1 MRALWVLLAALVLAQ
16 CSSAPRER
24 PHPPAAFAGPT
35 GYVVIG
41 VAESAAN
48 TQPEYL
54 MLWRKVD
61 PVTGAFAPLSGYNS
75 FEAHTND
82 NGSLR
87 VRGVPGEFEHFQLEP
102 GVYALDSVF
111 AILHDQRVNY
121 FAQGVITGPERPA
134 FTVQA
139 GDALYLGI
147 WELTLDEAS
156 ATARLWRLDA
166 DDARALIHASND
178 PHTALSLRQTETRS
192 VPCAP
197 HRIGDLSQRQVC

>member
-1 MRALWVLLAALVLAQ
+1 MRTLLAVLSTLVLAQ
-16 CSSAPRER
+16 CASRPSAPPPEA
-24 PHPPAAFAGPT
+24 HPVAT

-41 VAESAAN
+41 VAESASN

-61 PVTGAFAPLSGYNS
+61 PATGQFTPLSGRTS

-82 NGSLR
+82 GGSLR
-87 VRGVPGEFEHFQLEP
+87 LRGVPGEFEHFQVEP

-121 FAQGVITGPERPA
+121 FAQGVVTGPDRPS
-134 FTVQA
+134 FDVQA
-139 GDALYLGI
+139 GDELYLGI
-147 WELTLDEAS
+147 WELSLDEAS
-156 ATARLWRLDA
+156 AAARLWRLEP
-166 DDARALIHASND
+166 DDARAVIQAGNAARA
-178 PHTALSLRQTETRS
+178 ALTVRRVDSLS

-197 HRIGDLSQRQVC
+197 HRINDLTQRQIC

>member
-1 MRALWVLLAALVLAQ
+1 MRRLLALVVTLALAQ
-16 CSSAPRER
+16 CAHKEAEPV
-24 PHPPAAFAGPT
+24 ATPT

-54 MLWRKVD
+54 MLWRKID
-61 PVTGAFAPLSGYNS
+61 PVTGGFAPLNGHTS

-102 GVYALDSVF
+102 GIYALDSVF

-121 FAQGVITGPERPA
+121 FAQGVVTGPERPS
-134 FTVQA
+134 FEVQA
-139 GDALYLGI
+139 GDELYLGI
-147 WELTLDEAS
+147 WELNLDEAA
-156 ATARLWRLDA
+156 ATARMWRLEP
-166 DDARALIHASND
+166 DDARAVIHASAD
-178 PHTALSLRQTETRS
+178 SQHTALTVRQTEIRS
-192 VPCAP
+192 VTCAP
-197 HRIGDLSQRQVC
+197 HRTNDLSQRQVC